1 MSFVPQF
8 SLNFGS
14 FKVFGEWVCGVG
26 GTIGAHSRR
35 PRIQIPSP
43 CSLIQNQN
51 KLPGL
56 KTNFQLNVEFNP
68 SHGSSECKILKF
80 SKNWLTFAEIEVQI
94 PQKRYKFA
102 LEMKFI
108 RL

>member
-1 MSFVPQF
+1 M
-8 SLNFGS
+8 
-14 FKVFGEWVCGVG
+14 K
-26 GTIGAHSRR
+26 
-35 PRIQIPSP
+35 
-43 CSLIQNQN
+43 
-51 KLPGL
+51 
-56 KTNFQLNVEFNP
+56 FQLNVEFNL

-80 SKNWLTFAEIEVQI
+80 SKIWLNLAEIEVQI